1 VSEREAAGMDKA
13 ALTAELAAIA
23 GDASGAEAVLARLA
37 AALFP
42 AGGGRLEHMTWG
54 AAADGGEPTPVA
66 LASQRDDGEARV
78 RAAELRYRTLIEQI
92 PAVTF
97 MAVLGEGENEVYVSP
112 HIQTLLGFS
121 QQEWLEDPFLW
132 YRQLHPDDRALWIA
146 EFARGC
152 RTGGPFRA
160 ECRFLA
166 RDGRIVWVR
175 GEARLV
181 KDERGRPLFLQ
192 GIAFDITESKRA
204 EQILVARAVRSTE
217 ERYRDVVEGI
227 GAIFW
232 EADVNTLQFT
242 FVSQQAERILGYP
255 VERWLADP
263 QFWIASVH
271 PDDRGR
277 VAAEWQTLA
286 DGGGGDHELEYRALT
301 LTGDVVW
308 LHNRVRVAH
317 DEAGRPRHLLGFM
330 LDITERRRT
339 EDALAR
345 LLAREQE
352 ARAEAEILNAIG
364 RRLAAELEPKALVQA
379 VTDAATTL
387 TGAAFGAFFYN
398 ATDEHGESSMLHALS
413 GASPEASNDFPLPRN
428 TPLFEPTF
436 RGEGTLRLDDVRADP
451 RHGQSASR
459 DGTPLGHLP
468 VRSYLAVPVIAR
480 AGGVLGG
487 LFFGHPAV
495 GRFTERHERI
505 IEGLAAQAAI
515 AMDNARLYQAAD
527 TARQAAEAANRAK
540 DDFLATLSHEL
551 RTPLTA
557 ILGWARMLRTREF
570 KASERLRAMEIIE
583 RNAAS
588 QAQLIED
595 LLDVSRIVTG
605 KLQVTLRPIDAIGQI
620 VQGVVDSFR
629 PSAQAKDIALRAKI
643 DTLAGPVAGDRDRLQ
658 QVVWNLVSNA
668 VKFTPAG
675 GRVDVSCEQL
685 DGWIEIR
692 VRDTG
697 KGIAADFLPYVFDRF
712 RQADTSTTRVYGGLG
727 LGLSIVRYL
736 AELHGGSVRAESPGE
751 GRGATFR
758 VRLPIAGTGAS
769 DAQTAPMRM
778 GAQAS
783 NAEARAIEGLR
794 VLLVE
799 DDDDTRNMLTI
810 ILEGHG
816 AVVQSA
822 PSATAAVA
830 ALEHGRPNIV
840 ICDIGLPGTSGLEL
854 IRTIRSLPVERGGG
868 VPALALTAYASVSDR
883 ERALAAGFQEHQPKP
898 IDPAALA
905 MTVAQLAR
913 PSHAT

>member
-1 VSEREAAGMDKA
+1 MAA
-13 ALTAELAAIA
+13 
-23 GDASGAEAVLARLA
+23 
-37 AALFP
+37 
-42 AGGGRLEHMTWG
+42 
-54 AAADGGEPTPVA
+54 
-66 LASQRDDGEARV
+66 ASQREDGEARI
-78 RAAELRYRTLIEQI
+78 RAAELRYRTLVEQI

-121 QQEWLEDPFLW
+121 QHEWLEDPFLW
-132 YRQLHPDDRALWIA
+132 YRQLHPDDRAVWIA

-160 ECRFLA
+160 ECRFIA
-166 RDGRIVWVR
+166 RDGGIVWVR

-255 VERWLADP
+255 VDRWLADP

-271 PDDRGR
+271 PADRGR

-286 DGGGGDHELEYRALT
+286 DGGGDHDLEYRALA
-301 LTGDVVW
+301 LNGDIVW

-317 DEAGRPRHLLGFM
+317 DEHGRPRYLLGFM
-330 LDITERRRT
+330 LDITERKRT
-339 EDALAR
+339 EEALAQ
-345 LLAREQE
+345 LLEREQE

-364 RRLAAELEPKALVQA
+364 RRLAGELDPKALVQA

-387 TGAAFGAFFYN
+387 TGAVFGAFFYN
-398 ATDEHGESSMLHALS
+398 VTDERGDPYTLHALS
-413 GASPEASNDFPLPRN
+413 GAAPEAFKDFPLPRN
-428 TPLFEPTF
+428 TPLFESTF
-436 RGEGTLRLDDVRADP
+436 RGEGTVRLDDVRTDP
-451 RHGQSASR
+451 RYGQSGPHDA
-459 DGTPLGHLP
+459 TPSGDPP
-468 VRSYLAVPVIAR
+468 VRSYLAVPVMAR

-505 IEGLAAQAAI
+505 IEGLASQAAI
-515 AMDNARLYQAAD
+515 AMDNAGLYQAAEA
-527 TARQAAEAANRAK
+527 ARQAAEAANRAK

-570 KASERLRAMEIIE
+570 KTSERLRAMEIIE
-583 RNAAS
+583 RNAAA

-605 KLQVTLRPIDAIGQI
+605 KLQVTLRSIDAIGPI

-629 PSAQAKDIALRAKI
+629 PSAQARQIALRAKI
-643 DTLAGPVAGDRDRLQ
+643 DPLAGPVAGDRDRLQ
-658 QVVWNLVSNA
+658 QVIWNLVSNA

-675 GRVDVSCEQL
+675 GCVDVSCEQT

-697 KGIAADFLPYVFDRF
+697 KGISRDFLPHVFDRF
-712 RQADTSTTRVYGGLG
+712 RQADTSTTRMYGGLG
-727 LGLSIVRYL
+727 LGLSIVRHL
-736 AELHGGSVRAESPGE
+736 VEVHGGSVRAESAGD

-758 VRLPIAGTGAS
+758 VRLPIAGATAT
-769 DAQTAPMRM
+769 DAQTAPTRIE
-778 GAQAS
+778 AQAPNTEWS
-783 NAEARAIEGLR
+783 AILGLR

-810 ILEGHG
+810 LLEAHG
-816 AVVQSA
+816 AVVQGA
-822 PSATAAVA
+822 PSATAAVE
-830 ALEHGRPNIV
+830 ALEHAQPDIV
-840 ICDIGLPGTSGLEL
+840 ICDIGLPGTSGLDL
-854 IRTIRSLPVERGGG
+854 IRMIRSLPVERGGG

-883 ERALAAGFQEHQPKP
+883 ERALAAGFQEHLPKP
-898 IDPAALA
+898 VEPSALA
-905 MTVAQLAR
+905 AAVAQLAR
-913 PSHAT
+913 PTRAA

>member
-1 VSEREAAGMDKA
+1 VTEREPTGMDEA
-13 ALTAELAAIA
+13 ALTAELAAMA
-23 GDASGAEAVLARLA
+23 GDVSGAEAVLAQLA
-37 AALFP
+37 AAVFP
-42 AGGGRLEHMTWG
+42 PGGGRLEHMTWG
-54 AAADGGEPTPVA
+54 AADGSEAPPVA
-66 LASQRDDGEARV
+66 AASQRANSEARL
-78 RAAELRYRTLIEQI
+78 RAAELRYRTLVEQI

-112 HIQTLLGFS
+112 HIETLLGFT

-204 EQILVARAVRSTE
+204 EQVLVARAVRSTE

-255 VERWLADP
+255 VDRWLADP

-277 VAAEWQTLA
+277 VAAQWQTLA

-301 LTGDVVW
+301 QTGNVVW

-317 DEAGRPRHLLGFM
+317 DEDGRPRHLLGFM
-330 LDITERRRT
+330 VDITERKHT
-339 EDALAR
+339 EEELAQ

-352 ARAEAEILNAIG
+352 ARAEAETLNAIG
-364 RRLAAELEPKALVQA
+364 RRLAAELDPKALVQA

-398 ATDEHGESSMLHALS
+398 VTGDDGESYMLHALS
-413 GASPEASNDFPLPRN
+413 GAAPEAFANFPAPRN

-436 RGEGTLRLDDVRADP
+436 RGEGTVRLDDVRADP
-451 RHGQSASR
+451 RYGQSAPYH
-459 DGTPLGHLP
+459 GTPSGHLP
-468 VRSYLAVPVIAR
+468 VRSYLAVPVMAR

-515 AMDNARLYQAAD
+515 AMDNAGLYQAAE

-570 KASERLRAMEIIE
+570 KPSERLRAMEIIE

-605 KLQVTLRPIDAIGQI
+605 KLQVTMRSIDAIGPI

-629 PSAQAKDIALRAKI
+629 PNAQARQITLRTTI
-643 DTLAGPVAGDRDRLQ
+643 DPLAGPVAGDRDRLQ

-697 KGIAADFLPYVFDRF
+697 KGIAPEFLPHVFDRF

-736 AELHGGSVRAESPGE
+736 IELHGGSVTAESPGE

-758 VRLPIAGTGAS
+758 IRLPVAGAAS
-769 DAQTAPMRM
+769 DAESVPTRV
-778 GAQAS
+778 GAHAS
-783 NAEARAIEGLR
+783 MAEPSSIVGLR

-799 DDDDTRNMLTI
+799 DDDDTRNMLAI
-810 ILEGHG
+810 VLEHYG
-816 AVVQSA
+816 AAVQ
-822 PSATAAVA
+822 TAASA
-830 ALEHGRPNIV
+830 AAAMDALEHARPDIV
-840 ICDIGLPGTSGLEL
+840 ICDIGLPETSGLDL
-854 IRTIRSLPVERGGG
+854 IRMIRALPVERGGG
-868 VPALALTAYASVSDR
+868 VPALALTAYASVTDR
-883 ERALAAGFQEHQPKP
+883 ERALAAGFQEHLPKP
-898 IDPAALA
+898 IDGAALA
-905 MTVAQLAR
+905 AAVAQVAR
-913 PSHAT
+913 PPRAA

>member
-1 VSEREAAGMDKA
+1 MDEA
-13 ALTAELAAIA
+13 ALTAKLAAMA
-23 GDASGAEAVLARLA
+23 GDASGAEAVLAQLA

-42 AGGGRLEHMTWG
+42 AGGGRLAHMTWG

-66 LASQRDDGEARV
+66 LASRRDDGEARI
-78 RAAELRYRTLIEQI
+78 RAAELRYRTLVEQI

-97 MAVLGEGENEVYVSP
+97 MAVLGEGENEIYVSP

-132 YRQLHPDDRALWIA
+132 YRQLHPEDRALWIA
-146 EFARGC
+146 EFSRGS

-175 GEARLV
+175 GEARMV

-255 VERWLADP
+255 VDRWLADP
-263 QFWIASVH
+263 QFWIASMH

-286 DGGGGDHELEYRALT
+286 DGVGGDHELEYRALT
-301 LTGDVVW
+301 LSGDVVW

-317 DEAGRPRHLLGFM
+317 DEGGRPRDLLGFM
-330 LDITERRRT
+330 LDISERKRT
-339 EDALAR
+339 EDAVAQ

-379 VTDAATTL
+379 VIDAATTL

-398 ATDEHGESSMLHALS
+398 VTDERAESDTLHALS
-413 GASPEASNDFPLPRN
+413 GASPEAFKDFPLPRN
-428 TPLFEPTF
+428 APLFESTF
-436 RGEGTLRLDDVRADP
+436 GGAGPVRLDDVRTDP
-451 RHGQSASR
+451 RYRESAS
-459 DGTPLGHLP
+459 DHGTPGHLP

-487 LFFGHPAV
+487 LFFSHPAV

-515 AMDNARLYQAAD
+515 AMDNARLYQAAE

-605 KLQVTLRPIDAIGQI
+605 KLQVTLRPIDAIGPI
-620 VQGVVDSFR
+620 VQGVVDSFG
-629 PSAQAKDIALRAKI
+629 PSAQAKDIALRTTI
-643 DTLAGPVAGDRDRLQ
+643 DTLAGPMAGDRDRLQ
-658 QVVWNLVSNA
+658 QIVWNLVSNA

-675 GRVDVSCEQL
+675 GRVDVSCEQI
-685 DGWIEIR
+685 DGWIDIR

-736 AELHGGSVRAESPGE
+736 VELHGGSVRAESSGE

-758 VRLPIAGTGAS
+758 VRLPIVGAAAG
-769 DAQTAPMRM
+769 
-778 GAQAS
+778 
-783 NAEARAIEGLR
+783 NAEAVPSRMDAQVSIAQPSTLHGLR

-810 ILEGHG
+810 VLEGQG

-822 PSATAAVA
+822 PSATAAVE
-830 ALEHGRPNIV
+830 ALEHARPDIV
-840 ICDIGLPGTSGLEL
+840 ICDIGLPGTSGLDL
-854 IRTIRSLPVERGGG
+854 IRMIRSLPVERGGG
-868 VPALALTAYASVSDR
+868 VPALALTAYASTSDR
-883 ERALAAGFQEHQPKP
+883 ERALAAGFQEHLPKP
-898 IDPAALA
+898 IDPSALA
-905 MTVAQLAR
+905 AAVAQLTR
-913 PSHAT
+913 PSRAT